1 MSAKEP
7 RLQSHGQLVQELS
20 GPGMFT
26 YVITYTGTDT
36 VIGVASAKRY
46 KVISSPPAELGIQK
60 RAFTRIGASEPNT
73 EGFELS
79 SMAVSPSLQR
89 QGLAGFL
96 MTLVEEEVKRRFLIA
111 RADTGPPDLGL
122 VMLLTTVK
130 EINSK
135 FYTRRG
141 YSLDY
146 ETSHEAG
153 FLGSES
159 GFSVAHMSK
168 KIAV

>member
-1 MSAKEP
+1 
-7 RLQSHGQLVQELS
+7 
-20 GPGMFT
+20 MFT
-26 YVITYTGTDT
+26 YVITYAGTST

-46 KVISSPPAELGIQK
+46 KSITSAPEHIGVQK
-60 RAFTRIGASEPNT
+60 RAFTRIGASAPNT

-79 SMAVSPSLQR
+79 SMAVSPSIQR
-89 QGLAGFL
+89 QGLAGLL
-96 MTLVEEEVKRRFLIA
+96 MALVVEEVKRRFLIT
-111 RADTGPPDLGL
+111 RAASGPPDLGL

-130 EINSK
+130 EINTA

-141 YSLDY
+141 YQIDY

-153 FLGSES
+153 FLGSEN

-168 KIAV
+168 KVEV